1 MYVQYLAATVTVLI
15 VVIVVVTGP
24 VTADVIGEAVVARI
38 EAAAMV
44 TTDIVIVVT
53 EVVLLR
59 VEAAVIVT
67 ANTRTT
73 HDVLDTGPSAVP

>member
-15 VVIVVVTGP
+15 VVIVVGTGP

-38 EAAAMV
+38 KAAAMV
-44 TTDIVIVVT
+44 TTEIVVT

-67 ANTRTT
+67 ANTHTT